1 MFVLTGGGPA
11 DNTLLA
17 SMYVYMQGLRFLNMG
32 YAAALSYV
40 IVLIVLAAAYVFIR
54 LEREH

>member
-1 MFVLTGGGPA
+1 
-11 DNTLLA
+11 
-17 SMYVYMQGLRFLNMG
+17 MG

-40 IVLIVLAAAYVFIR
+40 IVLIVMAAAYVFIR